1 MNTVPPTAMKPSPP
15 PLTME
20 AYREA
25 AFRQMVVRR
34 MHEGKA
40 LGQSPAAIASAI
52 AEEQRA
58 LAQAITQPALLDI
71 ATRALMDAQAAL
83 LTEPRYRSAPVP
95 AHESVRQIMHRRAKE
110 AQRMA
115 DLLSQPDYVA
125 MLAATPPV
133 AADAVVPS
141 LRDVK
146 MKEVLGDLLHLENG
160 APQVIAHMD
169 ATAKGAMFTHEALAA
184 MFASDGALS
193 EALSKELTRLLPT
206 ASPAA
211 IHRLAGDWLSAR
223 QAAAKLTS
231 ELAAN
236 DGAAYREA
244 IRQSTAWHRQSHD
257 AAVTSTPP
265 VTVVHK
271 AGLEI
276 QPSARE
282 REQAKD
288 KQQRAED
295 VAYTINHALSCGT
308 TDVLLQPIIAAVFD
322 KNIGCADPSH
332 ADHNGKHHDGHGHG
346 HEHHGPGH
354 EHHGPGHEHHGPGH
368 EHHGPGHEH
377 HGPAHKTPHPA
388 KPKLTLKAFAHT
400 AGHYLEGEVIG
411 DVAAV
416 PLTIGVQR
424 FFPNFMHGIRKL
436 TEPLFGWAF
445 RAGANRTARHWAQE
459 QGLANSA
466 PEVKAHAEEIYQHE
480 ISHLPQ
486 AVVWN
491 MFAYPIGAVAQLK
504 RSGYD
509 LDHLP
514 RILKSKLVGALVSNS
529 ILIGGRMIA
538 PGAAQKW
545 DAAMGER
552 VLLPVGKK
560 VGKLFGVDE
569 KTMELAAN
577 KGKRYQAAAWAT
589 RVADEPQADDS
600 RQATRISK

>member
-1 MNTVPPTAMKPSPP
+1 MNTVPPTATKPSPP

-34 MHEGKA
+34 MHEGEA

-58 LAQAITQPALLDI
+58 LASAITQPALLDV

-193 EALSKELTRLLPT
+193 AALGKELTRLLPT

-211 IHRLAGDWLSAR
+211 IERLAGDWLSAR

-257 AAVTSTPP
+257 AAITTTPP

-271 AGLEI
+271 AGLKI

-288 KQQRAED
+288 TQQRAED

-308 TDVLLQPIIAAVFD
+308 TDVLLQPIVAAVFD

-332 ADHNGKHHDGHGHG
+332 ADHHHDHDHHGHG
-346 HEHHGPGH
+346 HEHHGHGH
-354 EHHGPGHEHHGPGH
+354 DHGHGHKAP
-368 EHHGPGHEH
+368 PR
-377 HGPAHKTPHPA
+377 A

-400 AGHYLEGEVIG
+400 AGHYLKGEVIG

-424 FFPNFMHGIRKL
+424 FFPEFMHGIRKL

-445 RAGANRTARHWAQE
+445 RAGANRTARHWGQE
-459 QGLANSA
+459 QGLTTTA

-486 AVVWN
+486 AVMWN
-491 MFAYPIGAVAQLK
+491 MFAYPIGAVMQKQLGHG
-504 RSGYD
+504 SSY
-509 LDHLP
+509 P
-514 RILKSKLVGALVSNS
+514 QIFKSKLVGALVSNS

-545 DAAMGER
+545 DQTMGEN
-552 VLLPVGKK
+552 VLIPVSKK
-560 VGKLFGVDE
+560 VGRVFGVDDE
-569 KTMELAAN
+569 TMERAAR
-577 KGKRYQAAAWAT
+577 KQKPPAPQQWTTRMEDAPPRDDTRKAT
-589 RVADEPQADDS
+589 L
-600 RQATRISK
+600 IS